1 MKTLFKIMIVAG
13 GLILTGCIKETM
25 PQQNVATSDQ
35 VANSPGVFQTF
46 VNTCTSSLVGQFTYS
61 GSSMYPW
68 DYGYP
73 SFFLQR
79 DVMGQDIVL
88 DEQDWY
94 TTWYGVGTGLGPRY
108 AVCQLPWTYYYK
120 WINNCNTV
128 LNMAG
133 DNPSEDMV
141 HGAGIALAMRAMFYM
156 DLARMFQ

>member
-61 GSSMYPW
+61 GSNMYPW

-73 SFFLQR
+73 SFFLLLQELHCR
-79 DVMGQDIVL
+79 
-88 DEQDWY
+88 
-94 TTWYGVGTGLGPRY
+94 
-108 AVCQLPWTYYYK
+108 
-120 WINNCNTV
+120 
-128 LNMAG
+128 
-133 DNPSEDMV
+133 
-141 HGAGIALAMRAMFYM
+141 
-156 DLARMFQ
+156 